1 MRIWN
6 FTPHAINII
15 EDCTFSPKLRKYVY
29 TGGEG
34 KYIIKKAL
42 ASDGILN
49 AKIRTDNK
57 PSDTIDGIPV
67 WDKKITGIDNIP
79 SDVKEDDI
87 IIVSALY
94 ATAVAKCSGK
104 DLRMYTV
111 SDPVYIEDTDGNFKI
126 VGCRGICPAF

>member
-6 FTPHAINII
+6 FTRHAINII
-15 EDCTFSPKLRKYVY
+15 EDCAFNPKLRKYVY

-42 ASDGILN
+42 TSDGILN
-49 AKIRTDNK
+49 AKIGVSDK
-57 PSDTIDGIPV
+57 PAKVIDGMPV
-67 WDKKITGIDNIP
+67 WEKSIKGIDNIP
-79 SDVKEDDI
+79 DEVADDDI
-87 IIVSALY
+87 IVVSALY
-94 ATAVAKCSGK
+94 AAACSMCSGK
-104 DLRMYTV
+104 DYRLYTV